1 VVQNALDASTDL
13 ERRKSVL
20 EREFADLK
28 AIGLFPEELDLR
40 RFFRKVADLE
50 KRLDEFGYLWVAGG
64 NTFVLRRAFSSSGL
78 DSILQKKLREDDF
91 VYSGYSAGI
100 CVLAPTLKGIHL
112 ADEPEAIPDGYSC
125 EIIWTG
131 LGLIPF
137 CIAPHYRS
145 DHSES
150 ALIDKS
156 VEYFIQQKIPFVA
169 LHDGEALILD
179 SKTTLPCQESIF
191 KQSTP

>member
-1 VVQNALDASTDL
+1 M
-13 ERRKSVL
+13 
-20 EREFADLK
+20 
-28 AIGLFPEELDLR
+28 
-40 RFFRKVADLE
+40 
-50 KRLDEFGYLWVAGG
+50 
-64 NTFVLRRAFSSSGL
+64 
-78 DSILQKKLREDDF
+78 
-91 VYSGYSAGI
+91 
-100 CVLAPTLKGIHL
+100 
-112 ADEPEAIPDGYSC
+112 PDGYSC

-179 SKTTLPCQESIF
+179 SKTTPPCQASIF
-191 KQSTP
+191 SRVTTATLGRVPSPYVDPHGRSPDVILPVSPPAIQTSPLASLQKSKPGKLQVSYDYYIDYRNTRLIVPCLGPRKDLPIDKTAT